1 MGDEEKK
8 VPYNHRLLA
17 AVDSSIAAGR
27 DFVVGRGWSPLV
39 HVGLSPFCVF
49 DFQLA
54 RVLLRSCRAFR

>member
-8 VPYNHRLLA
+8 TPYSYRFLA

-39 HVGLSPFCVF
+39 HVGFAPAVMSSNC
-49 DFQLA
+49 
-54 RVLLRSCRAFR
+54 